1 MTSQHQAPPVLLTRP
16 LAQSARFADGLR
28 ERFGEGMRV
37 VISPIMRLRFLEPDW
52 PEGEFR
58 VLILTSETGVEAA
71 LRLREAGRPLPEAAL
86 CVGDHTAAV
95 ARAAGFAAESAQ
107 GDAEALIAKV
117 LAAEETGPFLHLR
130 GREARGDIAPRL
142 AAKGRKAEAVVVY
155 EQVAEPLTDEAVL
168 LLGGGGPVI
177 VPVFSPRSA
186 VLLAEQG
193 PFAARLWV
201 VAISRAAAEA
211 AARLG
216 AERIVTADRPDGA
229 AMLDAIARIISE
241 AAS

>member
-1 MTSQHQAPPVLLTRP
+1 
-16 LAQSARFADGLR
+16 
-28 ERFGEGMRV
+28 MRV

>member
-1 MTSQHQAPPVLLTRP
+1 
-16 LAQSARFADGLR
+16 
-28 ERFGEGMRV
+28 MRV
-37 VISPIMRLRFLEPDW
+37 VTSPIMRLRFLEPDW

-71 LRLREAGRPLPEAAL
+71 VRLRDAGWSLPEAAL

-95 ARAAGFAAESAQ
+95 ARAAGFVAESAQ
-107 GDAEALIAKV
+107 GDAETLIAKV
-117 LAAEETGPFLHLR
+117 LAGEETGPFLHLR

-155 EQVAEPLTDEAVL
+155 EQVAEPLTEAAVR

-211 AARLG
+211 GERLG
-216 AERIVTADRPDGA
+216 AERLIVADRPDSA
-229 AMLDAIARIISE
+229 AMLEAIARAISE

>member
-1 MTSQHQAPPVLLTRP
+1 
-16 LAQSARFADGLR
+16 
-28 ERFGEGMRV
+28 MRV

-71 LRLREAGRPLPEAAL
+71 LRLREAGRSLPEAAL

-142 AAKGRKAEAVVVY
+142 AAKGRVAEAVVVY